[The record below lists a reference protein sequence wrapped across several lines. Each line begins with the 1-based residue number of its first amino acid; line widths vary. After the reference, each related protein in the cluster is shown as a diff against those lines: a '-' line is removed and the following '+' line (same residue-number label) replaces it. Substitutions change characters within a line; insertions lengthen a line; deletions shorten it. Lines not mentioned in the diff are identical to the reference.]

1 MRKIADLFYGRGKD
15 DFETTESFVLLFRGW
30 AAVGFLPKIPK
41 RIVDIIHQIICW
53 CSILTCPVWYFA
65 GLIDM
70 MDDLPITLLLSNLGV
85 AINCIALP
93 LKAIY
98 IKVNMN
104 HLHDINLLFKRLDE
118 RYQTPEEN
126 IQIRESVK
134 ISTRIFAACCTLYW
148 FFGISSG
155 LVPLFAHEYPHGNV
169 FPFIDWLPEGNFQY
183 WLHSIVEMVNL
194 QYLLHLQS
202 INDSFPAVYIRN
214 IRTHIRLLTN
224 RVSRLGLD
232 PDLSDQ
238 QNFEELVDCIVSHQ
252 EILVI
257 SDTVGP
263 IPSLTT
269 FFQFTVYAALI
280 CVCMLN
286 MFIFGD
292 LKVKVST
299 LIYLIPVVWQT
310 VPTCYQASMLET
322 DCSKLPE
329 AIFHCNWLAL
339 DKRCHKLIIYFM
351 QCTQEEICF
360 TAIKLFQI
368 NLGTNLSIAKFSFT
382 LYTFIKEMG
391 LDAHYN
397 QK

>member
-1 MRKIADLFYGRGKD
+1 MRKISDLFYGRGED
-15 DFETTESFVLLFRGW
+15 DFETTESFVLLFRSW
-30 AAVGFLPKIPK
+30 AANGFLPKIPK

-53 CSILTCPVWYFA
+53 FCIFTCPVWYFA

-70 MDDLPITLLLSNLGV
+70 MDDLPITLILSNLGV
-85 AINCIALP
+85 AINCIVLP

-98 IKVNMN
+98 IKVHMN
-104 HLHDINLLFKRLDE
+104 HLYDVHLLFKRLDE
-118 RYQTPEEN
+118 RYQTSEEK

-134 ISTRIFAACCTLYW
+134 ISTRIFAACFTLYW
-148 FFGISSG
+148 FYGIASG
-155 LVPLFAHEYPHGNV
+155 LVPLFAHEYPHGSR

-183 WLHSIVEMVNL
+183 WLHSIVEMLYL

-202 INDSFPAVYIRN
+202 TNDSFPAVYIHN
-214 IRTHIRLLTN
+214 IRTHIRLLTD

-238 QNFEELVDCIVSHQ
+238 QNLEELVDCIVSHQ

-257 SDTVGP
+257 SDTVGS
-263 IPSLTT
+263 ILSLTT
-269 FFQFTVYAALI
+269 FFQFTVYAVLI
-280 CVCMLN
+280 SVCMLN

-292 LKVKVST
+292 LKVKVNT
-299 LIYLIPVVWQT
+299 LLYLIPVIWQT
-310 VPTCYQASMLET
+310 VPTCYESSMLQT
-322 DCSKLPE
+322 DCTKFPE

-351 QCTQEEICF
+351 QRSQEEICF

-391 LDAHYN
+391 LDTHYN
-397 QK
+397 QQ